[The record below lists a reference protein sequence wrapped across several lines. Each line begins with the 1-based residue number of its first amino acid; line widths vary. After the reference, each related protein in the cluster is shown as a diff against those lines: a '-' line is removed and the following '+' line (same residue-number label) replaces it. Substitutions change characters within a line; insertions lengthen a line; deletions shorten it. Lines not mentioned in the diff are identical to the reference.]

1 MSTANNQAGFSL
13 LEILVASFVFALM
26 ASVAVTLLSASVQGS
41 EQVDG
46 ARDRVGSL
54 DRMRVMLRDDMGQL
68 TLRPVREADGL
79 RDPVVFAAATGGVP
93 DRQKANPADLILLV
107 FTRGGAI
114 DTSASRTRSSLIR
127 VEYVLRGDS
136 IVRRVRGHPDAGLTH
151 GFREQILIEGV
162 SEVGL
167 EVLNGAVWDDTIFVP
182 AGFAEQAVG
191 LPRAVRLSY
200 SLAGLGRLEHLVL
213 TSAAGVVA

>member
-1 MSTANNQAGFSL
+1 MSTAKNQAGFSL

-41 EQVDG
+41 EQVDV
-46 ARDRVGSL
+46 ALDRVGSL

-68 TLRPVREADGL
+68 TTRAVRDADGT
-79 RDPVVFAAATGGVP
+79 RDPVVFAAAAHGVT
-93 DRQKANPADLILLV
+93 DRQKAAPTDIILLV

-114 DTSASRTRSSLIR
+114 DTSAGRTRSSLIR
-127 VEYVLRGDS
+127 VEYVLRGDR
-136 IVRRVRGHPDAGLTH
+136 IVRRVRGHPDAGLTD

-162 SEVGL
+162 SDVGL
-167 EVLNGAVWDDTIFVP
+167 EVLNGTVWVDTMLVP
-182 AGFAEQAVG
+182 AGQAAE
-191 LPRAVRLSY
+191 LPRAVRLHY

-213 TSAAGVVA
+213 TSSARGVA